1 MSDQRF
7 EAAVAA
13 MQGVI
18 AADVG
23 DALPFEGIAK
33 RAVLSADALLA
44 ELSRTAPQPDQ
55 AAPQGSAPDALL
67 MARLE
72 AAEKVCYY
80 LSTRDKYSFINV
92 QPLLE
97 KWYAVKT
104 AHEAKP

>member
-7 EAAVAA
+7 EAAKAA
-13 MQGVI
+13 MQGLLS
-18 AADVG
+18 ANPDDDMPTPMATW
-23 DALPFEGIAK
+23 
-33 RAVLSADALLA
+33 AVRYADALLA
-44 ELSRTAPQPDQ
+44 ELARTAPQPEQ
-55 AAPQGSAPDALL
+55 AAPQGSAPDALPL
-67 MARLE
+67 ARLE